1 MKRVTK
7 RWNSN
12 VLAYTFTLF
21 KVVYSMHFLFKSL
34 KPNNSKGYEVYYTC
48 FAPTFTPD
56 PTNQTQRDMDHEPF
70 LGNPKADRSEAEGF
84 WGGSISLILLFH
96 ESVFI

>member
-1 MKRVTK
+1 MRSITHA
-7 RWNSN
+7 
-12 VLAYTFTLF
+12 L
-21 KVVYSMHFLFKSL
+21 
-34 KPNNSKGYEVYYTC
+34 
-48 FAPTFTPD
+48 

>member
-1 MKRVTK
+1 
-7 RWNSN
+7 
-12 VLAYTFTLF
+12 
-21 KVVYSMHFLFKSL
+21 MHFLFKSL

-96 ESVFI
+96 ESVFIKTVDR